1 MAGWSQGARH
11 NIRLLIK
18 KSPAGALTG
27 FVYRDGVLIAKEI
40 AIPAT
45 GFDRAF
51 FWASDRETGSYPPNL
66 FKLDNFE
73 ATRFCDD
80 ASQGCNP

>member
-1 MAGWSQGARH
+1 M
-11 NIRLLIK
+11 RLLIEK
-18 KSPAGALTG
+18 GTSGALTG
-27 FVYRDGVLIAKEI
+27 YLYRDGTLIAKEI

-45 GFDRAF
+45 GFEQAF
-51 FWASDRETGSYPPNL
+51 FWASDRETGNYPPNL

-80 ASQGCNP
+80 ASRGCAP